1 MSLKN
6 NSNIDGEISIFQRK
20 STIMTENETVDI
32 VIRVID
38 LLEILHSKGIIHT
51 NINPGE
57 IFFKNIRDLDSL
69 WFNSLYHCSW
79 DSKKLLK
86 KKIEKTEENLSLFD
100 LRLRRKEYLCP
111 EQIALGEQ
119 FDSIL
124 KEHES
129 FSGNL
134 TQQNKTTDKRS
145 QDNSGK
151 IDLERPE
158 LFDFYTQAK

>member
-69 WFNSLYHCSW
+69 
-79 DSKKLLK
+79 
-86 KKIEKTEENLSLFD
+86 
-100 LRLRRKEYLCP
+100 
-111 EQIALGEQ
+111 
-119 FDSIL
+119 
-124 KEHES
+124 
-129 FSGNL
+129 
-134 TQQNKTTDKRS
+134 
-145 QDNSGK
+145 
-151 IDLERPE
+151 
-158 LFDFYTQAK
+158 